1 MRHSQQRWCQMARS
15 ALAKQKLAE
24 LDALGEDEIFDRIAS
39 GISMRRVTRDLGIGH
54 KLWYK
59 WIDAV
64 SGRRGRYEASL
75 MEAAHFY
82 ADRAVET
89 AQKSEPSTAN
99 VDRLRVDTDKWYA
112 SKLNQQYDTRQRDV
126 AINISVSDL
135 HAQAA
140 QLLGDVVD
148 AEAEDV
154 TDDDA

>member
-1 MRHSQQRWCQMARS
+1 MARS

-148 AEAEDV
+148 AEAVDV